1 MKNKYSFNSLSIPKK
16 KKKKKKM
23 KLCVKGRTELKSAIK
38 VRKEFIS
45 VVMNKKSLQVLQKQ
59 GKG

>member
-1 MKNKYSFNSLSIPKK
+1 
-16 KKKKKKM
+16 M

>member
-1 MKNKYSFNSLSIPKK
+1 MPNKYSFNCMMMP